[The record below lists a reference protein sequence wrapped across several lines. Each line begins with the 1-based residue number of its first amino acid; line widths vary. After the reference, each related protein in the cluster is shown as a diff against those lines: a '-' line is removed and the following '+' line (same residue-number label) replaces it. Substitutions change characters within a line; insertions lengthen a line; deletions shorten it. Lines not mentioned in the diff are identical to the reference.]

1 MKTHELYTSP
11 ETIHWGFFDSGLFPV
26 LRIDSGDRVIVHTV
40 SGEPAD
46 MPPDE
51 SKILPEHKEVHK
63 RCAPGPGPHILTGPI
78 WVNGTERGDTLEVR
92 IIQCRLRQDWGW
104 NLIEPDCGTLPED
117 FTRRSLI
124 HIPLDRERM
133 VAQLP
138 WGGELKLRPFFG
150 VMGVAPQPSQ
160 GRIPSLPP
168 AEHGGNLDNR
178 ELGEGAALYLPV
190 WKRGA
195 LFSVGDGHAAQG
207 DGEVCLTAIE
217 TSLSGTFE
225 FHVRK
230 DLSLDFPRAETPT
243 HYITMGADPDLDLAA
258 KQALRRMI
266 NDLVMRSGMTPKDAY
281 RLCSHAAE
289 LRVTQLVDGNKGI
302 HLMLSRDLIA
312 NQFLYGGL
320 KDHSDHPR

>member
-1 MKTHELYTSP
+1 MKTHELHTSP
-11 ETIHWGFFDSGLFPV
+11 KTIHWGFFDSRLSPV
-26 LRIDSGDRVIVHTV
+26 LRIDSGDRVIVHSV

-51 SKILPEHKEVHK
+51 SKVLPEHKEVHK
-63 RCAPGPGPHILTGPI
+63 HCIPGPGPHILVGPI
-78 WVNGTERGDTLEVR
+78 WVNGAERGDTLEVR

-104 NLIEPDCGTLPED
+104 NLIVPDQGTLPED

-138 WGGELKLRPFFG
+138 WGGELRLRPFFG
-150 VMGVAPQPSQ
+150 VMGVAPEPSM

-168 AEHGGNLDNR
+168 GEHGGNLDNR
-178 ELGEGAALYLPV
+178 ELGEGATLYLPV
-190 WKRGA
+190 WNRGA
-195 LFSVGDGHAAQG
+195 LFSVGDGHAVQG

-230 DLSLDFPRAETPT
+230 DLALDFPRAETAT
-243 HYITMGADPDLDLAA
+243 HCITMGADPDLDLAA

-266 NDLVMRSGMTPKDAY
+266 NDLVIRSGMMPEDAY
-281 RLCSHAAE
+281 RLCSLAAE

-302 HLMLSRDLIA
+302 HLMLSKELIGSRS
-312 NQFLYGGL
+312 LYRGS
-320 KDHSDHPR
+320 KERSDHPF